1 MDTEMKCFLH
11 FKDWLY
17 GSTQRQTFSLACV
30 NAKLTVMVPGPLG
43 EPGSL
48 LGLMHKSI
56 MKMNNSCMNVIV
68 KYNRRNYVSY

>member
-1 MDTEMKCFLH
+1 MKCFLH

-17 GSTQRQTFSLACV
+17 GNTQRKTFSLTFV
-30 NAKLTVMVPGPLG
+30 NVKFTEIVPEPLG

-56 MKMNNSCMNVIV
+56 MKMNNNYMNV
-68 KYNRRNYVSY
+68 